1 MSTDEKPTEWSI
13 APSNMEVNGTKFS
26 IALERVKGNTYTGEN
41 CLHVIEHKA
50 YADLESKLDSAHAAI
65 LHLRQ
70 MSQRVLDSINPGTK
84 NIVSY
89 EALGNLEHALSATSG
104 YKEKAPSK

>member
-1 MSTDEKPTEWSI
+1 MSCLYCDEC
-13 APSNMEVNGTKFS
+13 AVCGSNSAVK
-26 IALERVKGNTYTGEN
+26 IHRLE
-41 CLHVIEHKA
+41 H
-50 YADLESKLDSAHAAI
+50 KLDSAHAAI
-65 LHLRQ
+65 LHLRE

-104 YKEKAPSK
+104 YK